1 MKLACTASVLG
12 LELDFGGEETSLRL
26 DPHFIPGAHF
36 TIRLVFIDILHV
48 SKYHQVKQSWSSFV
62 FIVVDGRHPFCV

>member
-12 LELDFGGEETSLRL
+12 LELDLGGEETSLRL

-36 TIRLVFIDILHV
+36 TKQAGLYWHV
-48 SKYHQVKQSWSSFV
+48 TCANKFQVKRNWSSV
-62 FIVVDGRHPFCV
+62 FIVVDGRHPFRV